1 MLKFTN
7 TKNFRKDLK
16 KMEKRGKK
24 RNKIDA
30 LISTIINEQQLNLKY
45 KNHTLTGNYAG
56 YLECHIDPDWLLI
69 YKLEEDRVIFE
80 RTGTHSN
87 LFN

>member
-1 MLKFTN
+1 M
-7 TKNFRKDLK
+7 D
-16 KMEKRGKK
+16 
-24 RNKIDA
+24 IV
-30 LISTIINEQQLNLKY
+30 INEQQLNLKY
-45 KNHTLTGNYAG
+45 KNHTLVGNYAG

-80 RTGTHSN
+80 RTGTHSD